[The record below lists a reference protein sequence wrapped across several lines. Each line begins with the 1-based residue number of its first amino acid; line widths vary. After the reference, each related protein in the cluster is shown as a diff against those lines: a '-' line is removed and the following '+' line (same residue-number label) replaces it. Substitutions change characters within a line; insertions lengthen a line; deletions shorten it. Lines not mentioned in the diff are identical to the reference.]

1 MNIKHKEILIEAEN
15 PFANCKL
22 DRKKYS
28 EVLTGI
34 INAYSDGFVLA
45 INNKW
50 GTGKTTFI
58 KMWEQDLINNNF
70 KTVYFNAWEND
81 FENNPLVA
89 IMGELKIITKKSTDP
104 EFKSILKKASILSK
118 HIVPIV
124 AKSIVDRYVDTQ
136 EIKDAIVDISK
147 SATDLFENDV
157 NEYSAKKKGI
167 KEFRTSLS
175 HFIANNNGGKPLI
188 FIIDELDRCRPNY
201 AVSIL
206 EQIKHF
212 FSIPDIVFVL
222 SIDKEQL
229 GNAIRGVYGSDR
241 IDSNE
246 YLKRFIDIEY
256 SIPEPEKNVFHR
268 YLYSYFNFDD
278 FLENSSRKRYSELA
292 SDKKSFLDLSSILFS
307 TDSITLRQQ
316 EKIFAH
322 CRLAMRAFGENT
334 YLIPEIFLFLIYV
347 KVLNEDYY
355 INIKSKIYTISELQ
369 EKFYQIIKNKLNEDT
384 ERLLMYLE
392 AYLMLF
398 YSNSIS
404 PNYKRDIIYK
414 YDSTIGENILLTKS
428 IIKKTD
434 DQKFLSIFEDIERS
448 RSSGNLA
455 LSHFIKRI
463 DLMESIIS

>member
-1 MNIKHKEILIEAEN
+1 MNIKHKEILIEPGN

-22 DRKKYS
+22 ERKKYS

-34 INAYSDGFVLA
+34 INAYSEGFVLA

-58 KMWEQDLINNNF
+58 KMWEQDLINKEF

-89 IMGELKIITKKSTDP
+89 IMGELKVLTKKTVDP

-124 AKSIVDRYVDTQ
+124 ARSIVDRYIDTT
-136 EIKDAIVDISK
+136 EIKDALVDISK
-147 SATDLFENDV
+147 SAIDLFENDV

-167 KEFRTSLS
+167 KEFRTGLS
-175 HFIANNNGGKPLI
+175 HFIANNNDGKPLI

-256 SIPEPEKNVFHR
+256 SIPEPEKDIFHR
-268 YLYSYFNFDD
+268 YLYSYFNFDE
-278 FLENSSRKRYSELA
+278 FLENSSRKKYPELA
-292 SDKKSFLDLSSILFS
+292 TDKRSFLEFSTILFS

-322 CRLAMRAFGENT
+322 CRLAIRAFGENI
-334 YLIPEIFLFLIYV
+334 YLIPEIFLFLIYI
-347 KVLNEDYY
+347 KVLNEEYY
-355 INIKSKIYTISELQ
+355 NNIKSKIYSISELQ
-369 EKFYQIIKNKLNEDT
+369 EKFYQIIKNKLNGDT
-384 ERLLMYLE
+384 ERLIIWLE
-392 AYLMLF
+392 AYLILF
-398 YSNSIS
+398 YCNFIS
-404 PNYKRDIIYK
+404 PNYKRDKIYK
-414 YDSTIGENILLTKS
+414 YDSALGKNILLIKS
-428 IIKKTD
+428 VTNESHNEN
-434 DQKFLSIFEDIERS
+434 FLDIFENFEQS
-448 RSSGNLA
+448 RNGGRLD

-463 DLMESIIS
+463 DLTESIIN

>member
-1 MNIKHKEILIEAEN
+1 MNIKHKEILIEPEN

-34 INAYSDGFVLA
+34 INAYSEGFVFA

-58 KMWEQDLINNNF
+58 KMWEQDLKNNGF
-70 KTVYFNAWEND
+70 QTVYFNAWEND

-89 IMGELKIITKKSTDP
+89 LMGELKSLTNKSTEP
-104 EFKSILKKASILSK
+104 QFQKILKKASILSK
-118 HIVPIV
+118 HIIPIV
-124 AKSIVDRYVDTQ
+124 AQSIVDKYIDTKVL
-136 EIKDAIVDISK
+136 KDALVDASK
-147 SATDLFENDV
+147 GVADLFENDV
-157 NEYSAKKKGI
+157 NEYSNKKKSIG
-167 KEFRTSLS
+167 EFRTGLS
-175 HFIANNNGGKPLI
+175 HFIADTNNDKPLI

-201 AVSIL
+201 SVSIL

-212 FSIPDIVFVL
+212 FSIPDIVFIL

-256 SIPEPEKNVFHR
+256 SIPEPEKDIFHK

-278 FLENSSRKRYSELA
+278 FLENSSRTGHSDLANDKR
-292 SDKKSFLDLSSILFS
+292 SFLEISTILFS

-316 EKIFAH
+316 EKIFAQ
-322 CRLAMRAFGENT
+322 CRLAMRAFKENM

-347 KVLNEDYY
+347 KVLNEEYY
-355 INIKSKIYTISELQ
+355 NNIRSKIYSISELQ
-369 EKFYQIIKNKLNEDT
+369 EKFYQIIKNKLSGDN
-384 ERLLMYLE
+384 ERLLMWLE
-392 AYLMLF
+392 AYLILF
-398 YSNSIS
+398 YSNFIN
-404 PNYKRDIIYK
+404 PDYKRDKIYK
-414 YDSTIGENILLTKS
+414 YDSAIGENTLLIKS
-428 IIKKTD
+428 IINKSD
-434 DQKFLSIFEDIERS
+434 DQKFLGIFENIS
-448 RSSGNLA
+448 RLRNGGTLD

-463 DLMESIIS
+463 DLTESIIN

>member
-1 MNIKHKEILIEAEN
+1 MNIKHKEILIDPEN
-15 PFANCKL
+15 PFVNCKL

-34 INAYSDGFVLA
+34 INAYSEGFVLA

-58 KMWEQDLINNNF
+58 KMWERDLINNKF

-104 EFKSILKKASILSK
+104 EFKSILKKAAILSK

-175 HFIANNNGGKPLI
+175 HFIANNNDGKPLI

-206 EQIKHF
+206 
-212 FSIPDIVFVL
+212 
-222 SIDKEQL
+222 
-229 GNAIRGVYGSDR
+229 
-241 IDSNE
+241 
-246 YLKRFIDIEY
+246 
-256 SIPEPEKNVFHR
+256 
-268 YLYSYFNFDD
+268 
-278 FLENSSRKRYSELA
+278 
-292 SDKKSFLDLSSILFS
+292 
-307 TDSITLRQQ
+307 
-316 EKIFAH
+316 
-322 CRLAMRAFGENT
+322 
-334 YLIPEIFLFLIYV
+334 
-347 KVLNEDYY
+347 
-355 INIKSKIYTISELQ
+355 
-369 EKFYQIIKNKLNEDT
+369 NK
-384 ERLLMYLE
+384 
-392 AYLMLF
+392 
-398 YSNSIS
+398 
-404 PNYKRDIIYK
+404 
-414 YDSTIGENILLTKS
+414 
-428 IIKKTD
+428 
-434 DQKFLSIFEDIERS
+434 
-448 RSSGNLA
+448 
-455 LSHFIKRI
+455 
-463 DLMESIIS
+463 

>member
-1 MNIKHKEILIEAEN
+1 MNIKHKEILIDPEN
-15 PFANCKL
+15 PFVNCKL

-28 EVLTGI
+28 EVLTEI
-34 INAYSDGFVLA
+34 INAYSEGFVLA

-58 KMWEQDLINNNF
+58 KMWERDLINNKF

-104 EFKSILKKASILSK
+104 EFKSILKKAAILSK

-175 HFIANNNGGKPLI
+175 HFIANNNDGKPLI

-256 SIPEPEKNVFHR
+256 SIPEPEKNIFHR

-278 FLENSSRKRYSELA
+278 FLENSSRKKYSELA

-316 EKIFAH
+316 
-322 CRLAMRAFGENT
+322 
-334 YLIPEIFLFLIYV
+334 
-347 KVLNEDYY
+347 
-355 INIKSKIYTISELQ
+355 
-369 EKFYQIIKNKLNEDT
+369 
-384 ERLLMYLE
+384 
-392 AYLMLF
+392 
-398 YSNSIS
+398 
-404 PNYKRDIIYK
+404 
-414 YDSTIGENILLTKS
+414 
-428 IIKKTD
+428 
-434 DQKFLSIFEDIERS
+434 
-448 RSSGNLA
+448 
-455 LSHFIKRI
+455 
-463 DLMESIIS
+463 